1 MNRNHYMMMGTAL
14 LLFGLVI
21 FKVDNVTLTEET
33 TKFMAQAAAPEDSG
47 GGGLILAAAAP
58 KKTITIPSAIRFA
71 CISVGAIL
79 MLHAV
84 AMQKPGG

>member
-33 TKFMAQAAAPEDSG
+33 TKFMAQAAAPEGSGDS
-47 GGGLILAAAAP
+47 LILTAAAP
-58 KKTITIPSAIRFA
+58 KKTITIPSPVRFA
-71 CISVGAIL
+71 CISIGAIL